1 MDETLYTSLV
11 KACLE
16 TRSLESL
23 PMRPYVR
30 KGKKDSSPKLTA
42 PACGAMIKAHGQACI
57 PTQVGLMR
65 NEMIRGK
72 VQPTMITRG
81 CMVES
86 LVRNASADD
95 AWKLI

>member
-1 MDETLYTSLV
+1 MDETLFASLV
-11 KACLE
+11 EACLQ
-16 TRSLESL
+16 TRSLEML
-23 PMRPYVR
+23 PMRLYVG
-30 KGKKDSSPKLTA
+30 KGKKGSSPKLIA
-42 PACGAMIKAHGQACI
+42 PAFGAMIKAHGQACI

-86 LVRNASADD
+86 
-95 AWKLI
+95 